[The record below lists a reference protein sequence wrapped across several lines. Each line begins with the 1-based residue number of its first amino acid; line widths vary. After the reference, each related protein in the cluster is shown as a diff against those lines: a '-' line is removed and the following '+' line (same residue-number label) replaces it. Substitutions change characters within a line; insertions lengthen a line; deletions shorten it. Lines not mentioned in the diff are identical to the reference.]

1 MMKPMIWGVL
11 FLIGT
16 FGRVWAQDTS
26 LDELLP
32 ADHLLEDIPW
42 LDDEGKVEIK
52 GLFTFEN
59 IRSVDSKDLIMVYR
73 QATAVG
79 DMDQPHS
86 QTLAICFYNP
96 TQKKYE
102 KAFLDEGGAIQW
114 MRTITDSASKKEFLV
129 VERSDL
135 NGHQV
140 LKAYAYLNDD
150 IQPVLAAQAAQ
161 IFADF
166 PSDAAGAEILCSSRS
181 APQKVEDAE
190 HVYTWNDKKS
200 IFVDA
205 PSSTA
210 SDWTVG
216 ATPTVEAVAQAM
228 PTASSEAPS
237 VPATVAAA
245 VSTVPSAKSSAG
257 WWSEPIQP
265 ESDLAQLENQMVPDA
280 VRSGQIAPLGKKANA
295 FFAAARS
302 QGITGSALAKMR
314 AGYYAAVASAVAGS
328 KDPKDAGY
336 YLNLALKL
344 DPTNAQAVALK
355 SQIKP

>member
-1 MMKPMIWGVL
+1 MKPMIWGVL

-150 IQPVLAAQAAQ
+150 IQP
-161 IFADF
+161 F
-166 PSDAAGAEILCSSRS
+166 
-181 APQKVEDAE
+181 
-190 HVYTWNDKKS
+190 
-200 IFVDA
+200 
-205 PSSTA
+205 
-210 SDWTVG
+210 
-216 ATPTVEAVAQAM
+216 
-228 PTASSEAPS
+228 
-237 VPATVAAA
+237 
-245 VSTVPSAKSSAG
+245 
-257 WWSEPIQP
+257 
-265 ESDLAQLENQMVPDA
+265 
-280 VRSGQIAPLGKKANA
+280 
-295 FFAAARS
+295 
-302 QGITGSALAKMR
+302 
-314 AGYYAAVASAVAGS
+314 
-328 KDPKDAGY
+328 
-336 YLNLALKL
+336 
-344 DPTNAQAVALK
+344 
-355 SQIKP
+355 